1 MSIRNSILDIILQH
15 DSSQVAI
22 VYGNK
27 SWTYTEL
34 SERCLWW
41 KEHLTNKVSQGEIV
55 VCDFESDPFEYICK
69 FIGVVS
75 AGGIHLSTRDR
86 YTTWSR
92 LQRLGTPWSA
102 ITSLSDAGVLTEFS
116 SLRTAINKHDGNIF
130 LKNELPES
138 SLYSSGRILETSG
151 STGEPKWVYWTEYNL
166 IQDRKSWI
174 NDLSL
179 NLQDSILNL
188 HALDFAHGI
197 DVHVLPALFIG
208 ITVVHHNIRSDDV
221 TDIINSI
228 SKHNV
233 TMMSALPSHYTYLA
247 INSTDPNLGNNVRWA
262 LTGGALL
269 SPVTISMIQNKA
281 GLKLKRL
288 YGATEAGIM
297 CADLE
302 KDNQS
307 IPTLWPMNGIEM
319 KVRPLKAV
327 SDKFPNI
334 GEPYF
339 KRTHMASLYW
349 GDEVRTESTFGDGWY
364 KTGDAVSINDDGS
377 IAVLGRA
384 EDVWFDNTTQKLQS
398 AGEIS
403 SAISEIH
410 GINEVAVFP
419 PSTPS
424 AKPTIFCTIDPQI
437 SISTLNEYITEKL
450 DQLLIEATIFLG
462 NDWPRTIVGKP
473 ARRALLAWTTE

>member
-1 MSIRNSILDIILQH
+1 MIFTESILDIVLQH
-15 DSSQVAI
+15 VSPQVAI
-22 VYGNK
+22 VHGLK

-41 KEHLTNKVSQGEIV
+41 KQHLTGKVGRGEIV
-55 VCDFESDPFEYICK
+55 ACDFEYDPFEYICQ
-69 FIGVVS
+69 FIGILSV
-75 AGGIHLSTRDR
+75 GGIHLSTRDR
-86 YTTWSR
+86 HTTWSR
-92 LQRLGTPWSA
+92 LQNLGNPWSA
-102 ITSLSDAGVLTEFS
+102 ITSSSSDALIEFS
-116 SLRTAINKHDGNIF
+116 LLRTAISKYDGNT
-130 LKNELPES
+130 LLNNELPES
-138 SLYSSGRILETSG
+138 SPYSPGQILETSG

-166 IQDRKSWI
+166 IQDRKHWI

-179 NLQDSILNL
+179 NSRDTILNL

-197 DVHVLPALFIG
+197 HVHILPALFVG
-208 ITVVHHNIRSDDV
+208 IPVIHHNIRKDSV
-221 TDIINSI
+221 TEILDNI

-233 TMMSALPSHYTYLA
+233 TMMSALPSHYTFLA
-247 INSTDPNLGNNVRWA
+247 INSKDPNLGNNVRWA

-269 SPVTISMIQNKA
+269 SPTTISLIQNKA
-281 GLKLKRL
+281 GLNLKRL

-302 KDNQS
+302 RDDQS
-307 IPTLWPMNGIEM
+307 TPTLRPMNDVEM
-319 KVRPLKAV
+319 EVRPLENV

-339 KRTHMASLYW
+339 KRAFRGSLYW

-384 EDVWFDNTTQKLQS
+384 EDVWFDDVTWKLQS

-403 SAISEIH
+403 SNISEIH
-410 GINEVAVFP
+410 GINEVTVFP
-419 PSTPS
+419 PLDKPL
-424 AKPTIFCTIDPQI
+424 AKPTIFCTINSQI
-437 SISTLNEYITEKL
+437 PMSTMQKDIEKKLGILSI
-450 DQLLIEATIFLG
+450 DAVIFLG

-473 ARRALLAWTTE
+473 NRRALLAWTVE